1 MEAPP
6 PPPPQEAP
14 PPPAPEPPTGRQSDD
29 SDVEMDGVEYDPNE
43 EQADDDEEFVPET
56 TGMATRGEAT
66 KAPVAPVIRRV
77 PSHVEPEIAEARR
90 TQKERLAKL
99 KEFGSVDGG
108 SGDQREKRLNYLM
121 AQSEVFSHFM
131 EENSDLN
138 LGKKKSKT
146 GRTRMTEAAEDAR
159 LMKDAQSQL
168 QVHRVTQQPSTITAT
183 MRPYQIEGLNWLV
196 KLHDN
201 GINGILADEMVCSR
215 RPFRLALRRRRGIV
229 FVSLYAVDAASRRWR
244 DGDLALHHLT
254 PSTRRAPARTHRENA
269 AHPATPS
276 TCCSPAGPRQDPPV
290 NKLTRLPRGDQEH
303 PRPPHL
309 HRAEKCRKQLDA
321 RDAQVVPYHETCEVV
336 R

>member
-108 SGDQREKRLNYLM
+108 SRER
-121 AQSEVFSHFM
+121 
-131 EENSDLN
+131 
-138 LGKKKSKT
+138 
-146 GRTRMTEAAEDAR
+146 
-159 LMKDAQSQL
+159 
-168 QVHRVTQQPSTITAT
+168 
-183 MRPYQIEGLNWLV
+183 
-196 KLHDN
+196 
-201 GINGILADEMVCSR
+201 
-215 RPFRLALRRRRGIV
+215 
-229 FVSLYAVDAASRRWR
+229 
-244 DGDLALHHLT
+244 
-254 PSTRRAPARTHRENA
+254 
-269 AHPATPS
+269 
-276 TCCSPAGPRQDPPV
+276 
-290 NKLTRLPRGDQEH
+290 
-303 PRPPHL
+303 
-309 HRAEKCRKQLDA
+309 
-321 RDAQVVPYHETCEVV
+321 
-336 R
+336 

>member
-1 MEAPP
+1 MAPRLRAGPCVAYLRAQRVDSFATAALQAAVELGANAASARRKLGCLTALARAARNESHARTLKASATASARQNRERKATMEAPP
-6 PPPPQEAP
+6 PPPPKRRRARARAADRP
-14 PPPAPEPPTGRQSDD
+14 PVRRF
-29 SDVEMDGVEYDPNE
+29 DVEMDGVEYDPNE

-183 MRPYQIEGLNWLV
+183 MRPYQRRFELV
-196 KLHDN
+196 
-201 GINGILADEMVCSR
+201 G
-215 RPFRLALRRRRGIV
+215 
-229 FVSLYAVDAASRRWR
+229 
-244 DGDLALHHLT
+244 
-254 PSTRRAPARTHRENA
+254 
-269 AHPATPS
+269 
-276 TCCSPAGPRQDPPV
+276 
-290 NKLTRLPRGDQEH
+290 
-303 PRPPHL
+303 
-309 HRAEKCRKQLDA
+309 
-321 RDAQVVPYHETCEVV
+321 QVT
-336 R
+336 

>member
-131 EENSDLN
+131 EENSDLS

-201 GINGILADEMVCSR
+201 GINGILADEMVLKR
-215 RPFRLALRRRRGIV
+215 RPFRR
-229 FVSLYAVDAASRRWR
+229 S
-244 DGDLALHHLT
+244 T
-254 PSTRRAPARTHRENA
+254 PSTF
-269 AHPATPS
+269 
-276 TCCSPAGPRQDPPV
+276 
-290 NKLTRLPRGDQEH
+290 RGDG
-303 PRPPHL
+303 
-309 HRAEKCRKQLDA
+309 
-321 RDAQVVPYHETCEVV
+321 VVG
-336 R
+336 

>member
-1 MEAPP
+1 MEA

-14 PPPAPEPPTGRQSDD
+14 PPPEPTGRQSDD

-43 EQADDDEEFVPET
+43 EQAADDDEEFVPET
-56 TGMATRGEAT
+56 SGMATRNEAT

-146 GRTRMTEAAEDAR
+146 GRTRMTEA
-159 LMKDAQSQL
+159 
-168 QVHRVTQQPSTITAT
+168 
-183 MRPYQIEGLNWLV
+183 
-196 KLHDN
+196 
-201 GINGILADEMVCSR
+201 
-215 RPFRLALRRRRGIV
+215 
-229 FVSLYAVDAASRRWR
+229 VSYT
-244 DGDLALHHLT
+244 HLT
-254 PSTRRAPARTHRENA
+254 
-269 AHPATPS
+269 
-276 TCCSPAGPRQDPPV
+276 
-290 NKLTRLPRGDQEH
+290 LPTK
-303 PRPPHL
+303 
-309 HRAEKCRKQLDA
+309 A
-321 RDAQVVPYHETCEVV
+321 
-336 R
+336 

>member
-1 MEAPP
+1 MEAP

-14 PPPAPEPPTGRQSDD
+14 PPPEPTGRQSDD

-43 EQADDDEEFVPET
+43 EQAADDDEEFVPET
-56 TGMATRGEAT
+56 SGMATRNEAT

-168 QVHRVTQQPSTITAT
+168 QVHRVTRQPSTITAT
-183 MRPYQIEGLNWLV
+183 MRPYQVEGLNWLV

-201 GINGILADEMVCSR
+201 GINGILADEMVRSR
-215 RPFRLALRRRRGIV
+215 RPLRHDAATACWWGLLRLH
-229 FVSLYAVDAASRRWR
+229 AVDAPRVRAARARLR
-244 DGDLALHHLT
+244 AIDMLF
-254 PSTRRAPARTHRENA
+254 PRRASAR
-269 AHPATPS
+269 
-276 TCCSPAGPRQDPPV
+276 
-290 NKLTRLPRGDQEH
+290 
-303 PRPPHL
+303 
-309 HRAEKCRKQLDA
+309 
-321 RDAQVVPYHETCEVV
+321 PYNRYLC
-336 R
+336 